1 MMIELIKQKSS
12 INYNYTTIKM
22 TRSRL
27 EYGLLA
33 IPTAMLNLFPSQST
47 EIYIYFENSNVL
59 QEKKF
64 IISEKNREARVYG
77 LSEWYKKNNISAGD
91 EILIQAINNKQRIY
105 RFITEKKFIDRVK
118 NEQNKFDISR
128 NEDDARTSLLEIAK
142 WNYLEEQETTL
153 RELYRLSQELP
164 TNRKERTRTNI
175 KIKESTPPNLKII
188 LEKVYKGHCQVCDFW
203 FLKKDSKPFF
213 EIHHLESQ
221 TGNNPK
227 NLIVVCANCHRQF
240 TYAEVKHF
248 YQGGWLIRVVF
259 NDREHEVNQVKLDK
273 DLIKPYKNVFN

>member
-1 MMIELIKQKSS
+1 MIELIKKQSP
-12 INYNYTTIKM
+12 INYNYTTIRM

-33 IPTAMLNLFPSQST
+33 IPTAMLDIFPKQSI
-47 EIYIYFENSNVL
+47 EIYIYFDSSNIL

-77 LSEWYKKNNISAGD
+77 LSEWYRKNNISAGD
-91 EILIQAINNKQRIY
+91 EILIQAINNKKRVY
-105 RFITEKKFIDRVK
+105 RFITEKKFIERVK
-118 NEQNKFDISR
+118 NVQNKFDISK

-142 WNYLEEQETTL
+142 WNYLEEQETIL

-164 TNRKERTRTNI
+164 TNRKERTRVSV
-175 KIKESTPPNLKII
+175 KVKENTPPNLKII

-203 FLKKDSKPFF
+203 FLKRDNKPFF
-213 EIHHLESQ
+213 EIHHLEPQ

-248 YQGGWLIRVVF
+248 YQEGWLIKVVF
-259 NDREHEVNQVKLDK
+259 NNREHIVNQVKLDK
-273 DLIKPYKNVFN
+273 YLTNTYKNVFN